1 MSKLKTKRINGKLN
15 IIGKNLKKYRELRG
29 LTQRELSQKLEL
41 YGLTIYHTDIHNIEH
56 GNKTIRDYEIK
67 GLCLAL
73 NISLDDIYEDTDKEY
88 E

>member
-1 MSKLKTKRINGKLN
+1 MSNLKAKRINGKLN
-15 IIGKNLKKYRELRG
+15 IIGKNLKKYRKLRG